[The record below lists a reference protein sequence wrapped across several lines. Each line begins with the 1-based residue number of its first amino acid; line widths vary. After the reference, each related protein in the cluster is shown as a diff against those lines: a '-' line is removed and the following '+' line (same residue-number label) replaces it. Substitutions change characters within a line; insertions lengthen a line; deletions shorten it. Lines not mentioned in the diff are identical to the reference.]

1 MKKKIFIISML
12 CSSSA
17 LAKNAIIEEVLAVED
32 ESVSTVLLQS
42 CDVEIASANNDE
54 LRNKSKTKRLL
65 QVKAANNVYY
75 APSIALFERDQGNC
89 ELVIKGLLHKETS

>member
-17 LAKNAIIEEVLAVED
+17 LAKNAVIEEVLALED

-54 LRNKSKTKRLL
+54 LRNKSKT
-65 QVKAANNVYY
+65 
-75 APSIALFERDQGNC
+75 
-89 ELVIKGLLHKETS
+89 